1 VIAFAIVLA
10 IAGNVSAAETS
21 RVAVVGPREAA
32 VTRQLDAELQLLGFE
47 VVHADPPEA
56 IEPEALRALAKEL
69 DVAAAILVDRRPD
82 RLDLWVVDRVTGKTS
97 IRVIAVD
104 DPAST
109 DAARIGAVRAIDLLR
124 ASFRELEDDPRPPA
138 AEVEPSQPVLDA
150 VASQP
155 RPRRG
160 EAARFGLSFGPAIA
174 GGPGGVGPT
183 AHVALGFQFM
193 PHRIF
198 GLAVRGF
205 APIAGTRVRAPEG
218 SARLDI
224 GWITAGPSFSFL
236 PPTSVLRVDLVPSA
250 GIVFVGMRGDASPP
264 FVARRDLVVAAM
276 IDLQLGLA
284 VRVHPRLRLRL
295 DGSIAAVLPRAGI
308 RIAGRRAATWGLP
321 VGVGVLSVQVLL

>member
-1 VIAFAIVLA
+1 MSIPSPIGLDPGGFDRGTGQDPLPGDWQSKIPGAP
-10 IAGNVSAAETS
+10 T
-21 RVAVVGPREAA
+21 PRGS
-32 VTRQLDAELQLLGFE
+32 V
-47 VVHADPPEA
+47 
-56 IEPEALRALAKEL
+56 
-69 DVAAAILVDRRPD
+69 
-82 RLDLWVVDRVTGKTS
+82 
-97 IRVIAVD
+97 
-104 DPAST
+104 
-109 DAARIGAVRAIDLLR
+109 AVRAIDLLR
-124 ASFRELEDDPRPPA
+124 ASFRELEDDPDPPA
-138 AEVEPSQPVLDA
+138 AEVEPSKPVLRV
-150 VASQP
+150 VAQP
-155 RPRRG
+155 RWS
-160 EAARFGLSFGPAIA
+160 RFGLSFGPAIA

-276 IDLQLGLA
+276 IDLQLGLS

-295 DGSIAAVLPRAGI
+295 DGSLATVLPRAGI